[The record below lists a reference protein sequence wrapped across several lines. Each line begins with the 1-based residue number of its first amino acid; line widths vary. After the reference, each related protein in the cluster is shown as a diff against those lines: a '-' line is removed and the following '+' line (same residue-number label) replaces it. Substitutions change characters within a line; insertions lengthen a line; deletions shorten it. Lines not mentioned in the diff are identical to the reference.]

1 MTKAILVSK
10 TMVDKDYV
18 DSLIDIEEVTDISAL
33 EFYRN
38 IQRDPEQLLIYIAR
52 VSSPKQTAPNY
63 TKLLKYCWDH
73 GHISVFEQVSCTM
86 EIETDLNVAMQLLRH
101 GKGFNFQMLSR
112 RYSSDNI
119 EFVPITARRQDTK
132 NRQNSLEDLSEED
145 KTWFLVKKEMLEM
158 HSKAAYEEAIQRG
171 IAKETA
177 RYLLLTSLKTKLY
190 VTGPLRSFLTYIKVR
205 EHESSQK
212 EHRDLAL
219 AIKKEIKRNFPTT
232 YQAVWQ
238 EKEEQ

>member
-1 MTKAILVSK
+1 MIARLVSK
-10 TMVDKDYV
+10 TMVDSDYV
-18 DSLIDIEEVTDISAL
+18 DSLIDVDEVDDIKTL
-33 EFYRN
+33 EWYREIKRN
-38 IQRDPEQLLIYIAR
+38 PELLMIYIAR
-52 VSSPKQTAPNY
+52 VSSPNQLNPDY
-63 TKLLKYCWDH
+63 TKLLKYCWTH
-73 GHISVFEQVSCTM
+73 GHVSVFEQVSLTM
-86 EIETDLNVAMQLLRH
+86 EVETDLNIAMQLLRH

-112 RYSSDNI
+112 RYSSNNI
-119 EFVPITARRQDTK
+119 EFMPITARRQDEK
-132 NRQNSLEDLSEED
+132 NRQSSLEDLSEED

-219 AIKKEIKRNFPTT
+219 AIKKEIKRSFPVT
-232 YQAVWQ
+232 YQAVW
-238 EKEEQ
+238 ED

>member
-10 TMVDKDYV
+10 TAVDKDYI
-18 DSLIDIEEVTDISAL
+18 DSLIDIEEVTDISSL

-52 VSSPKQTAPNY
+52 VSSPNQTSPDYA
-63 TKLLKYCWDH
+63 KLLRYCYKNN
-73 GHISVFEQVSCTM
+73 HISVFEQVSLTM

-119 EFVPITARRQDTK
+119 EFVPVEARRQDLK
-132 NRQNSLEDLSEED
+132 NRQSSLNDLSEED
-145 KTWFLVKKEMLEM
+145 RTWFLVKKEMLEM

-171 IAKETA
+171 VAKECA
-177 RYLLLTSLKTKLY
+177 RYLLTTSLKTKLY

-205 EHESSQK
+205 EHESTQK

-219 AIKKEIKRNFPTT
+219 AIKKEIKRSFPIT
-232 YQAVWQ
+232 YSAVWEEG
-238 EKEEQ
+238 EKA